1 MNITDAISWTTPV
14 PLIDDGDPLSNAEFL
29 ATAQALANRTA
40 FLASLVAGAGA
51 NKTFTIPF
59 APIINS
65 SSAFTLV
72 LSSQHFHYDHTPAT
86 GVGAL
91 YFSLGGLVAGTR
103 LISATM
109 RYAGAREAAGAHGT
123 LPATMPLIAVHY
135 QDDVSDTQIATQSDT
150 SGSVAAYDLPH
161 DVTVVCNHNIVA
173 PPRNYYIRIAG
184 ENGGT
189 LGTATPSL
197 YNVAITLGPVP

>member
-1 MNITDAISWTTPV
+1 MNIVDSPTWTTPV

-40 FLASLVAGAGA
+40 YLATLVAGAGA
-51 NKTFTIPF
+51 NKQFSVRLD
-59 APIINS
+59 PIINS
-65 SSAFTLV
+65 SSAFTLT
-72 LSSQHFHYDHTPAT
+72 LSSQHFWYEHTVAS

-91 YFSLGGLVAGTR
+91 YFPLEFLPAGIKLV
-103 LISATM
+103 SATM
-109 RYAGAREAAGAHGT
+109 RYAGAREALGAHGT

-135 QDDVSDTQIATQSDT
+135 QDDLNDTQIASQSDP
-150 SGSVAAYDLPH
+150 SGSVAVYDLVH
-161 DVTVVCNHNIVA
+161 DVTVVCNHTIVG

-189 LGTATPSL
+189 LGTASPAL
-197 YNVAITLGPVP
+197 YNVSITLGP